1 LGDWAVWH
9 SDVAIWGGGIAQG
22 IDSAAMILYVTYK
35 HVQGDLELRQ
45 LQDGAATGPLADAP
59 IDSLDLLLAGA
70 VIRF

>member
-1 LGDWAVWH
+1 MWH

-22 IDSAAMILYVTYK
+22 IDSAAMILYLTYK

-45 LQDGAATGPLADAP
+45 LQDGVATGPIADAP
-59 IDSLDLLLAGA
+59 IDNLDLLLGGA